1 MDKSSKTLQ
10 NYVIECVR
18 LLYWAYFKPYS
29 FAIWLRN
36 IHPELKPQDNPFR
49 MQREFASNAR
59 LHRYAWQVWL
69 LTAVMPI
76 PVMLLVYKM
85 ARPLEWLNV
94 CFLLVGWLIGL
105 FFAFQDNQKVLRQF
119 QQFVWL
125 IIVIPFG
132 GNNFS
137 VLKIPSWLTQL
148 WFLAC
153 GLAVALDVHWG
164 IAQGFSLGLSW
175 LMGIFLVSRMDLP
188 KTWFVVWLLTA
199 TFNFGIAFSTV
210 FLLIPALIWVAE
222 FLWMVGIYLLSRRG
236 SKVWCLAYLPSRFN
250 ERIFLPLPFLA
261 KIIVEA
267 HEENST
273 AARQTINYLL
283 TYTNQEKI
291 AAHAI
296 AKIAIDNLKRCQT
309 LEDIVEVGTKLNWIP
324 SPLPKQLDSV
334 LPQLLDVS
342 QDVQASMKATSP
354 YSRYRLL
361 YEPISDLNQL
371 LQELAVSKNALMATT
386 FGSIASK
393 WLNILETARPTY
405 KEVSLYSAEIRQV
418 YIPGSAL
425 DPTTAKERFKG
436 RDYLFRQIE
445 KLADENPP
453 PVLLL
458 YGRRRTGKTSA
469 LKYLPNRVAANLVPL
484 LVDIQG
490 AAIATTLSGLAEQ
503 IARQIMEASHRLPRR
518 LDLPDYDSIFRI
530 SSDPFIALDTWFG
543 EIERTFPDKKFLL
556 CLDEFP
562 RLGEFIELTGS
573 KAPLNFFRSLIQ
585 HRQQWILLFSGS
597 HLRWE
602 LPPYWS
608 DYLIN
613 TISLQ
618 LDYLQE
624 SEARELIMH
633 PVDDFPKNIYTPE
646 AVDRIIYYTRCQ
658 PYLVQLVC
666 YQIIELLN
674 HYIRS
679 QNRPPKIT
687 TATLEDVEKVI
698 PKVLERGDQ
707 YFREFWTNLTLEEQ
721 NLLQDTVHN
730 QQPVSKDKLLVR
742 RLLKKGI
749 ILQDEQNHQI
759 SFQVPLIQKYVEQ
772 ELELEN

>member
-1 MDKSSKTLQ
+1 MQKPSKSLW
-10 NYVIECVR
+10 NYLAECIR

-29 FAIWLRN
+29 FASWLHE
-36 IHPELKPQDNPFR
+36 IHPELTPQDNPFR
-49 MQREFASNAR
+49 MRYEFANNPR
-59 LHRYAWQVWL
+59 LARYAWQVWL
-69 LTAVMPI
+69 LTAVAPVPI
-76 PVMLLVYKM
+76 MLLVYNL
-85 ARPLEWLNV
+85 ARPLEWFNI
-94 CFLLVGWLIGL
+94 CFVLVGWLIGL
-105 FFAFQDNQKVLRQF
+105 CFTFQDNQKLLRRF
-119 QQFVWL
+119 QQL
-125 IIVIPFG
+125 IWILVVIPFG
-132 GNNFS
+132 GNTLS
-137 VLKIPSWLTQL
+137 SKLPLWLNQI

-164 IAQGFSLGLSW
+164 VAQGFSFGMSW
-175 LMGIFLVSRMDLP
+175 LLAIFFAARMDLP
-188 KTWFVVWLLTA
+188 KTWLLVWLLTSVA
-199 TFNFGIAFSTV
+199 GFGIAFSTV
-210 FLLIPALIWVAE
+210 FLLIPGLIWLSE
-222 FLWMVGIYLLSRRG
+222 LLWMVCIYLLSRRG
-236 SKVWCLAYLPSRFN
+236 SKVWYLAYLPSRFN
-250 ERIFLPLPFLA
+250 ERIFLPLPFMG

-267 HEENST
+267 HQENPT

-283 TYTNQEKI
+283 TYTNQEKVAAYVI
-291 AAHAI
+291 AEI
-296 AKIAIDNLKRCQT
+296 AVDHLKGCRT
-309 LEDIVEVGTKLNWIP
+309 LEDIIDVGTCLNWIP
-324 SPLPKQLDSV
+324 LPLPKQLDAV

-342 QDVQASMKATSP
+342 QDVQAAMKATSP
-354 YSRYRLL
+354 YSKYKLL
-361 YEPISDLNQL
+361 YEPVSDLRQL
-371 LQELAVSKNALMATT
+371 LQELDVSKNALLAKT
-386 FGSIASK
+386 FGSIAQD
-393 WLNILETARPTY
+393 WLDILETAQPTY

-425 DPTTAKERFKG
+425 DPATAKERFKG

-469 LKYLPNRVAANLVPL
+469 LKYLPNRMPANLVPL
-484 LVDIQG
+484 LVDMQG

-503 IARQIMEASHRLPRR
+503 IARQIMEAARRLPRR
-518 LDLPDYDSIFRI
+518 LDLPDPDAIFRI
-530 SSDPFIALDTWFG
+530 STDPFVALDTWFE
-543 EIERTFPDKKFLL
+543 EIERSFPDKKFLL

-562 RLGEFIELTGS
+562 RLGEFVELTGS
-573 KAPLNFFRSLIQ
+573 KAPLNFLRSLIQ

-602 LPPYWS
+602 LPAYWS

-624 SEARELIMH
+624 PEARELIIQ
-633 PVDDFPKNIYTPE
+633 PVDDFPQNIYEPE

-687 TATLEDVEKVI
+687 TATVEDVENVI
-698 PKVLERGDQ
+698 PKVLERGDH
-707 YFREFWTNLTLEEQ
+707 YFRELWTNLAPDEQ
-721 NLLQDTVHN
+721 NLLQSVALN
-730 QQPVSKDKLLVR
+730 QPVPENTKLVR
-742 RLLKKGI
+742 KLIKKGI
-749 ILQDEQNHQI
+749 LQQDEQSHQV
-759 SFQVPLIQKYVEQ
+759 SFQVPLVQKYVEQ
-772 ELELEN
+772 ELEFEN

>member
-1 MDKSSKTLQ
+1 MYGASKSLQ
-10 NYVIECVR
+10 HYILECIR

-29 FAIWLRN
+29 FAIWLRD

-49 MQREFASNAR
+49 MRREFVNNPR
-59 LHRYAWQVWL
+59 LKRYAWQVWL

-76 PVMLLVYKM
+76 PIMLVVYKI
-85 ARPLEWLNV
+85 ARRPLDWLNIG
-94 CFLLVGWLIGL
+94 FLLVGWSIGL
-105 FFAFQDNQKVLRQF
+105 FFAFQENQKLLRQF

-125 IIVIPFG
+125 LVVIIFG
-132 GNNFS
+132 GNNS
-137 VLKIPSWLTQL
+137 QLLKIPTWLNQL

-175 LMGIFLVSRMDLP
+175 LVGMFFVARMDLP
-188 KTWFVVWLLTA
+188 KTWFLVWILTSIA
-199 TFNFGIAFSTV
+199 NFGVAFSIV
-210 FLLIPALIWVAE
+210 FLLIPLMIWLTELIW
-222 FLWMVGIYLLSRRG
+222 MTGIYLLSRRG
-236 SKVWCLAYLPSRFN
+236 NKVWCLAYLPSRFN
-250 ERIFLPLPFLA
+250 ERIFLPLPFIA
-261 KIIVEA
+261 QIIIEA

-283 TYTNQEKI
+283 TYTNQEKVAANAITQI
-291 AAHAI
+291 ATN
-296 AKIAIDNLKRCQT
+296 NLRECQT
-309 LEDIVEVGTKLNWIP
+309 LEDIVEVGTKLNWVP
-324 SPLPKQLDSV
+324 SPLPKQLGSV
-334 LPQLLDVS
+334 LPQLLDIS
-342 QDVQASMKATSP
+342 QDVQALIKATSP
-354 YSRYRLL
+354 YSKYRLL
-361 YEPISDLNQL
+361 YEPISKLEQL
-371 LQELAVSKNALMATT
+371 LQELAVSKNALVATN
-386 FGSIASK
+386 FGSITSN
-393 WLNILETARPTY
+393 WLNILKTAKPTY

-425 DPTTAKERFKG
+425 DPVTAQERFKG
-436 RDYLFRQIE
+436 RDYLFGQIE
-445 KLADENPP
+445 KLANENPP

-484 LVDIQG
+484 LIDMQG
-490 AAIATTLSGLAEQ
+490 AAIATTLPGLVEE
-503 IARQIMEASHRLPRR
+503 IARQMMEASHKLPRR
-518 LDLPDYDSIFRI
+518 LDLPNYDAIFRL
-530 SSDPFIALDTWFG
+530 SSDPFVALNTWFA

-562 RLGEFIELTGS
+562 RLGEFVELTGS
-573 KAPLNFFRSLIQ
+573 KAPLNFLRLLIQ

-618 LDYLQE
+618 LDYLKE
-624 SEARELIMH
+624 DEARELIVQ
-633 PVDDFPKNIYTPE
+633 PVDDFPKNIYKPE

-679 QNRPPKIT
+679 QNRPPRIT
-687 TATLEDVEKVI
+687 TATVEDVEKII
-698 PKVLERGDQ
+698 PKVLETGYQ
-707 YFREFWTNLTLEEQ
+707 YFREFWTNLTFEEQ
-721 NLLQDTVHN
+721 NFLQDIVQN
-730 QQPVSKDKLLVR
+730 KSSVPEDNSLVI
-742 RLLKKGI
+742 RLIKKGI
-749 ILQDEQNHQI
+749 ILQDDENRI
-759 SFQVPLIQKYVEQ
+759 SFQVPLVQKYVEQ
-772 ELELEN
+772 ELEFKG